1 MSKLMTVL
9 VVLLSL
15 AVAGLFLVKHENAS
29 LRTSLDR
36 ANSVASGQQT
46 TITMLKNQLHVALT
60 RADKNELAQVALRQE
75 LENAA
80 KREALREKTITRLLN
95 ENEDFR
101 RWYGADLPDAVR
113 RLHQRHIMT
122 TDEGQ
127 KKGFTF
133 YADINND
140 SSFDISISLMLTE
153 RTLVSEVDGAL
164 HVKNIPEPTPPEPV
178 TRPVELYINGEL
190 VSKRDE

>member
-1 MSKLMTVL
+1 MSKLMIVL

-15 AVAGLFLVKHENAS
+15 ALSGLFLVKHKNAS
-29 LRTSLDR
+29 LRASLDR
-36 ANSVASGQQT
+36 ANNVASEQQT

-80 KREALREKTITRLLN
+80 KREAQREKTITRLLN

-113 RLHQRHIMT
+113 RLHQRAACT
-122 TDEGQ
+122 NAAAGDCLQRLPEGQ
-127 KKGFTF
+127 PLPDAGQRP
-133 YADINND
+133 AD
-140 SSFDISISLMLTE
+140 
-153 RTLVSEVDGAL
+153 
-164 HVKNIPEPTPPEPV
+164 
-178 TRPVELYINGEL
+178 
-190 VSKRDE
+190 

>member
-1 MSKLMTVL
+1 MSKLMIVL

-15 AVAGLFLVKHENAS
+15 AVAGLFLAKHENAS

-36 ANSVASGQQT
+36 ANNVASGQQT

-80 KREALREKTITRLLN
+80 KREAQREKTITRLLN

-101 RWYGADLPDAVR
+101 RWYGAGLPDAVR
-113 RLHQRHIMT
+113 RLHQPRPAPTPVIVANACPKVSLCPMPGSDPET
-122 TDEGQ
+122 NGDLS
-127 KKGFTF
+127 
-133 YADINND
+133 ADIRQLENALARCASQVKMIKHCQDEND
-140 SSFDISISLMLTE
+140 
-153 RTLVSEVDGAL
+153 AQ
-164 HVKNIPEPTPPEPV
+164 
-178 TRPVELYINGEL
+178 TRQPAQ
-190 VSKRDE
+190 SAD